1 MRKEPLTTALCK
13 CEIKHSPSKKQTAPH
28 QLYVIR
34 CNSSVGNYHSP
45 ARKEKSLRRN
55 SKKLRK
61 NQTKLRKNQII
72 SPKNFLF
79 PRELFENSS
88 VEIRGDTLFAVT

>member
-1 MRKEPLTTALCK
+1 MRKEPLTTALYK

-88 VEIRGDTLFAVT
+88 VEIRGDT

>member
-1 MRKEPLTTALCK
+1 MRKEPLTTALYK

-45 ARKEKSLRRN
+45 ARNEKSLRRN

-61 NQTKLRKNQII
+61 NQII

-79 PRELFENSS
+79 SRELFENSS
-88 VEIRGDTLFAVT
+88 VEIRDDT